1 MSLKVTLHMNGKE
14 KCFVR
19 FVKCLFFGNYKG
31 CGSLHNAHVDGS
43 LFEYSVLDKE
53 VETVPEGRTEDAI
66 GMELFSAILSIVLHL
81 CYVLNI
87 SQPKK

>member
-1 MSLKVTLHMNGKE
+1 MNGKE

-43 LFEYSVLDKE
+43 LLEYYVLDKE
-53 VETVPEGRTEDAI
+53 VETVPEGGDGGYNRDGNNYGSPA
-66 GMELFSAILSIVLHL
+66 LFCPLYYTFVMCSI
-81 CYVLNI
+81 
-87 SQPKK
+87 